1 MVEKMA
7 LVAKLVV
14 VVLVVVDNNLRMKK
28 LAMIG

>member
-14 VVLVVVDNNLRMKK
+14 VVLVVVDSNLRMKK